1 MSIQVAILKVL
12 ASHASGRAT
21 LHSLRRDI
29 IILSTSGPDWANR
42 IRRLA
47 GRVQSIDIFGSGYV
61 IRDAAGW
68 EITAAG
74 REFLRALEAVDR
86 DNQPFDAEPPVSND
100 VEGSARAA
108 RARLRASVKLSRTG
122 LAGDVQVNRRA
133 IPGSPFSIARR

>member
-1 MSIQVAILKVL
+1 VAIQGIGVSIQVAILKVL

-42 IRRLA
+42 IKRLA

-86 DNQPFDAEPPVSND
+86 DNQPLDAGPPVSND
-100 VEGSARAA
+100 AESAA
-108 RARLRASVKLSRTG
+108 RPRASLNGVGQAFKDRTG
-122 LAGDVQVNRRA
+122 R
-133 IPGSPFSIARR
+133 

>member
-1 MSIQVAILKVL
+1 VAIQGIGVSIQVAILKVL

-42 IRRLA
+42 IKRLA

-86 DNQPFDAEPPVSND
+86 DNQPFDAEPSVSND
-100 VEGSARAA
+100 VEGTARPRSSLKGVGQAF
-108 RARLRASVKLSRTG
+108 KDRTG
-122 LAGDVQVNRRA
+122 R
-133 IPGSPFSIARR
+133 

>member
-1 MSIQVAILKVL
+1 MAIQGIGVSIQVAILKVL

-42 IRRLA
+42 IKRLA

-86 DNQPFDAEPPVSND
+86 DNRPFDAEPPVSND
-100 VEGSARAA
+100 VEGIARPRSSLKGVGQAF
-108 RARLRASVKLSRTG
+108 KDRTG
-122 LAGDVQVNRRA
+122 R
-133 IPGSPFSIARR
+133 

>member
-1 MSIQVAILKVL
+1 VAIQGIGVSIQVAILKVL

-42 IRRLA
+42 SKRLA

-86 DNQPFDAEPPVSND
+86 DNRPFDAEPPVSND
-100 VEGSARAA
+100 VEGIARPRSSLKGVGQAF
-108 RARLRASVKLSRTG
+108 KDRTG
-122 LAGDVQVNRRA
+122 R
-133 IPGSPFSIARR
+133 

>member
-1 MSIQVAILKVL
+1 MKRMVSAVCAEAI
-12 ASHASGRAT
+12 AGHASGRAT
-21 LHSLRRDI
+21 LHSLRGDI

-42 IRRLA
+42 IKRLA

-74 REFLRALEAVDR
+74 REFLRVLEAVDR

-100 VEGSARAA
+100 VEGTARP
-108 RARLRASVKLSRTG
+108 RASLKGLGQAFKDRTG
-122 LAGDVQVNRRA
+122 R
-133 IPGSPFSIARR
+133 

>member
-42 IRRLA
+42 IKRLA
-47 GRVQSIDIFGSGYV
+47 GRVLSIDIFGSGYV

-86 DNQPFDAEPPVSND
+86 DNQPFDAEPSVSND
-100 VEGSARAA
+100 VEGTARPRSSLKGVGQAF
-108 RARLRASVKLSRTG
+108 KDRTG
-122 LAGDVQVNRRA
+122 R
-133 IPGSPFSIARR
+133 

>member
-42 IRRLA
+42 IKRLA

-86 DNQPFDAEPPVSND
+86 DNQPFDAEPSVSND
-100 VEGSARAA
+100 VEGTARPRSSLKGLGQAF
-108 RARLRASVKLSRTG
+108 KDRTG
-122 LAGDVQVNRRA
+122 R
-133 IPGSPFSIARR
+133 

>member
-1 MSIQVAILKVL
+1 VAIQGIGVSIQVAILKVL

-42 IRRLA
+42 IKRLA

-100 VEGSARAA
+100 VEGIARPRSSLKGVGQAF
-108 RARLRASVKLSRTG
+108 KDRTG
-122 LAGDVQVNRRA
+122 R
-133 IPGSPFSIARR
+133 

>member
-1 MSIQVAILKVL
+1 VAIQGIGVSIQVAILKVL

-42 IRRLA
+42 IKRLA

-86 DNQPFDAEPPVSND
+86 DNRPFDAEPPVSND
-100 VEGSARAA
+100 VEGTARPRSSLKGVGQAF
-108 RARLRASVKLSRTG
+108 KDRTG
-122 LAGDVQVNRRA
+122 R
-133 IPGSPFSIARR
+133 

>member
-1 MSIQVAILKVL
+1 MAIQGIGVSIQVAILKVL

-42 IRRLA
+42 IKRLA
-47 GRVQSIDIFGSGYV
+47 GRVLSIDIFGSGYV

-86 DNQPFDAEPPVSND
+86 DNQPFDAEPSVSND
-100 VEGSARAA
+100 VEGTARPRSSLKGVGQAF
-108 RARLRASVKLSRTG
+108 KDRTG
-122 LAGDVQVNRRA
+122 R
-133 IPGSPFSIARR
+133 

>member
-1 MSIQVAILKVL
+1 VAIQGIGVSIQVAILKVL

-21 LHSLRRDI
+21 LHSLRGDI

-42 IRRLA
+42 IKRLA
-47 GRVQSIDIFGSGYV
+47 GRVLSIDIFGSGYV

-86 DNQPFDAEPPVSND
+86 DNQPFDAEPSVSND
-100 VEGSARAA
+100 VEGSARP
-108 RARLRASVKLSRTG
+108 RASLKGVGQAFKDRTG
-122 LAGDVQVNRRA
+122 R
-133 IPGSPFSIARR
+133 

>member
-42 IRRLA
+42 IKRLA

-86 DNQPFDAEPPVSND
+86 DNQPFDAEPSVSND
-100 VEGSARAA
+100 VEGTARPRSSLKGVGQAF
-108 RARLRASVKLSRTG
+108 KDRTG
-122 LAGDVQVNRRA
+122 R
-133 IPGSPFSIARR
+133 

>member
-42 IRRLA
+42 IKRLA

-100 VEGSARAA
+100 VEGICAPAR
-108 RARLRASVKLSRTG
+108 RRLRASVKLSRTG